1 MRPVRLPRLPLLHAR
16 RPKPIDGHD
25 ITCRQVVG
33 LVTDYLDG
41 NLTPGEHALFEA
53 HLSECE
59 DCTEHVKQIQV
70 TVAIAG
76 SLRDED
82 VDSLARE
89 DLVNLYRRWRTD
101 LHA

>member
-1 MRPVRLPRLPLLHAR
+1 MRPKKLPRLAWGA
-16 RPKPIDGHD
+16 PKPINGHD
-25 ITCRQVVG
+25 ITCREVVG

-41 NLTPGEHALFEA
+41 KLTAEEHALFEA

-70 TVAIAG
+70 TVAITG
-76 SLRDED
+76 SVRDAN
-82 VDSLARE
+82 VDALARD
-89 DLVNLYRRWRTD
+89 DLVDLYRRWRTD